1 MSERLNVKDL
11 ITVGIFSVI
20 IIVLIFIFGMLG
32 YIPMVM
38 LSLPIL
44 AALICGI
51 PYMLFLTRVSKFGM
65 VTLLGVIIGIVMF
78 LTGHTWVPI
87 VTFTVCALIADIIL
101 KMGNYSSIKNSIIS
115 HGVFILGI
123 MGNMLPFFILRD
135 AYMSAMRASMGNDYV
150 NVIAPYLQTNFL
162 IVLII
167 LTFIAGL
174 ISAYIGK
181 IVLKKHF
188 ERAGIA

>member
-11 ITVGIFSVI
+11 ITVGIFAVI
-20 IIVLIFIFGMLG
+20 LIVMIFAFGMLG
-32 YIPMVM
+32 YVPILM
-38 LSLPIL
+38 LALPII

-65 VTLLGVIIGIVMF
+65 VTLLGLILGIVMF
-78 LTGHTWVPI
+78 LSGHTWVPI
-87 VTFTVCALIADIIL
+87 VTFTLFALIADIIL
-101 KMGNYSSIKNSIIS
+101 KMGNYSSMKNSIIS
-115 HGVFILGI
+115 HGFFILGI

-135 AYMSAMRASMGNDYV
+135 YFVEAMRTSMGNDYV
-150 NVIAPYLQTNFL
+150 NTILPFLEYNTL
-162 IVLII
+162 IVLFI
-167 LTFIAGL
+167 LTFICGI

-181 IVLKKHF
+181 LVLKKHF

>member
-20 IIVLIFIFGMLG
+20 MIVLIFIFGMLG
-32 YIPMVM
+32 YVPILMIA
-38 LSLPIL
+38 LPIL

-65 VTLLGVIIGIVMF
+65 VTLMGLILGIVMF
-78 LTGHTWVPI
+78 LSGHTWVPI
-87 VTFTVCALIADIIL
+87 VVFTFFAFLADCIL
-101 KMGNYSSIKNSIIS
+101 KASNYSSIKSSIIS
-115 HGVFILGI
+115 HGVFIMGI

-135 AYMSAMRASMGNDYV
+135 LYMDSMRASMGNDYV
-150 NVIAPYLQTNFL
+150 NVIAPFLNNGVL
-162 IVLII
+162 IVLFI
-167 LTFIAGL
+167 LTFIAG
-174 ISAYIGK
+174 IASAYLGK

-188 ERAGIA
+188 EKAGIA

>member
-32 YIPMVM
+32 YIPMGM
-38 LSLPIL
+38 LALPIL

>member
-32 YIPMVM
+32 YVPILMIA
-38 LSLPIL
+38 LPIL

-65 VTLLGVIIGIVMF
+65 VTLMGLILGIVMF
-78 LTGHTWVPI
+78 LSGHTWVPI
-87 VTFTVCALIADIIL
+87 VTFTVCAFIADCIL
-101 KMGNYSSIKNSIIS
+101 KMGNNSSIRNSIIS
-115 HGVFILGI
+115 HGVFIIGI

-135 AYMSAMRASMGNDYV
+135 AFMSAMRTSMGNDYV
-150 NVIAPYLQTNFL
+150 NVVAPFLQTN
-162 IVLII
+162 VLII
-167 LTFIAGL
+167 LFVLTFIFGL

-181 IVLKKHF
+181 LVLKKHF

>member
-20 IIVLIFIFGMLG
+20 IIVLIFVFGMLG
-32 YIPMVM
+32 YIPILM
-38 LSLPIL
+38 LALPIL

-65 VTLLGVIIGIVMF
+65 VTLLGLILGIVMF
-78 LTGHTWVPI
+78 LSGHTWVPI
-87 VTFTVCALIADIIL
+87 VTFTICALIADVIL
-101 KMGNYSSIKNSIIS
+101 KMGNYSSVKNSIIS

-135 AYMSAMRASMGNDYV
+135 QYMSAMRTSMGNDYV
-150 NVIAPYLQTNFL
+150 NVIAPYLQSNFL

>member
-1 MSERLNVKDL
+1 
-11 ITVGIFSVI
+11 
-20 IIVLIFIFGMLG
+20 MLHF
-32 YIPMVM
+32 YLVPLRPLV
-38 LSLPIL
+38 
-44 AALICGI
+44 
-51 PYMLFLTRVSKFGM
+51 LTRVSKFGM

-101 KMGNYSSIKNSIIS
+101 KMGIYSSIKNSIIS

>member
-38 LSLPIL
+38 LALPIL

-78 LTGHTWVPI
+78 LSGHTWVPI

-101 KMGNYSSIKNSIIS
+101 KMVNYSSIINYIIS

>member
-11 ITVGIFSVI
+11 ITVGVFLVI
-20 IIVLIFIFGMLG
+20 IIVLIFIFWMLG

-38 LSLPIL
+38 LALPIL

-101 KMGNYSSIKNSIIS
+101 KMGIYSSIKNSIIS

>member
-38 LSLPIL
+38 LALPIL

-78 LTGHTWVPI
+78 LSGHTWVPI

>member
-32 YIPMVM
+32 YVPILM
-38 LSLPIL
+38 LALPIL
-44 AALICGI
+44 AALICGV

-65 VTLLGVIIGIVMF
+65 VTLMGLILGCVMF
-78 LTGHTWVPI
+78 LSGHTWVPI
-87 VTFTVCALIADIIL
+87 VTFTVCALVADIIL
-101 KMGNYSSIKNSIIS
+101 KMGNYSSVKNSIIS

-135 AYMSAMRASMGNDYV
+135 AYMAAMRSSMGNDYV
-150 NVIAPYLQTNFL
+150 NVVAPFLQTN
-162 IVLII
+162 VLII
-167 LTFIAGL
+167 LIVLTFVFGL
-174 ISAYIGK
+174 VSAYIGK

-188 ERAGIA
+188 QKAGIA

>member
-32 YIPMVM
+32 YVPILMIA
-38 LSLPIL
+38 LPII

-65 VTLLGVIIGIVMF
+65 VTLLGLILGIVMF
-78 LTGHTWVPI
+78 LSGHTWVPI
-87 VTFTVCALIADIIL
+87 VTFTVCAFIADCIL

-115 HGVFILGI
+115 HGVFIIGI
-123 MGNMLPFFILRD
+123 MGNMLPFFILKD
-135 AYMSAMRASMGNDYV
+135 AFMSAMRTSMGNDYV
-150 NVIAPYLQTNFL
+150 NVVAPFLQTNVL
-162 IVLII
+162 IVLFF
-167 LTFIAGL
+167 LTFICGL

-181 IVLKKHF
+181 LVLKKHF

>member
-20 IIVLIFIFGMLG
+20 IIVLIFVFGMLG
-32 YIPMVM
+32 YIPVLM
-38 LSLPIL
+38 LALPIL

-65 VTLLGVIIGIVMF
+65 VTLLGLILGIVMF
-78 LTGHTWVPI
+78 LSGHTWVPI
-87 VTFTVCALIADIIL
+87 VTFTICALIADFIL
-101 KMGNYSSIKNSIIS
+101 KMGNYSSVKNSIIS

-135 AYMSAMRASMGNDYV
+135 QYMSAMRTSMGNDYV
-150 NVIAPYLQTNFL
+150 NVIAPYLQSNFL

>member
-38 LSLPIL
+38 LALPIL

-123 MGNMLPFFILRD
+123 MGNILPFFILRD

>member
-1 MSERLNVKDL
+1 
-11 ITVGIFSVI
+11 
-20 IIVLIFIFGMLG
+20 
-32 YIPMVM
+32 
-38 LSLPIL
+38 
-44 AALICGI
+44 
-51 PYMLFLTRVSKFGM
+51 
-65 VTLLGVIIGIVMF
+65 
-78 LTGHTWVPI
+78 
-87 VTFTVCALIADIIL
+87 
-101 KMGNYSSIKNSIIS
+101 MGDYSSIKNSIVS

-135 AYMSAMRASMGNDYV
+135 AYMEAMRTSMGNDYV
-150 NVIAPYLQTNFL
+150 NVIAPFLQTSTL

-174 ISAYIGK
+174 ASAYVGK

>member
-38 LSLPIL
+38 LALPIL

-65 VTLLGVIIGIVMF
+65 VTLLGVIIGIVLF

>member
-20 IIVLIFIFGMLG
+20 LIVLIFVFGMLG

-38 LSLPIL
+38 LALPVL
-44 AALICGI
+44 SALICGI

-65 VTLLGVIIGIVMF
+65 VTLLGLIMGIVMF
-78 LTGHTWVPI
+78 LSGHTWVPI
-87 VTFTVCALIADIIL
+87 VTFTVCALIADVIL

-115 HGVFILGI
+115 YAVFILGI

-135 AYMSAMRASMGNDYV
+135 VYMSAMRTSMGNDYV

-162 IVLII
+162 IVLVI
-167 LTFIAGL
+167 LTFIVGL

-188 ERAGIA
+188 IKAGIA

>member
-38 LSLPIL
+38 LALPIL

-51 PYMLFLTRVSKFGM
+51 PYMLFLTRVSNFGM

>member
-38 LSLPIL
+38 LALPIL

-101 KMGNYSSIKNSIIS
+101 KMGIYSSIKNSIIS